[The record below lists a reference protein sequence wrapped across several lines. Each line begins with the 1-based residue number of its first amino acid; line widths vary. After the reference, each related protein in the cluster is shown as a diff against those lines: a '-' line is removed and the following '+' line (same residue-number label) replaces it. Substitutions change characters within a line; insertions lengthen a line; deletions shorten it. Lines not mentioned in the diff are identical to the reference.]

1 MENATQSM
9 KNISKYGYPAS
20 NLLNTRR
27 CGAKTRKGTPCQG
40 PVVRGK
46 RRCRM
51 HGGTNPGRPRDP
63 SVQRLKYYK
72 MVRVHVTKICADC
85 ILINKDCYKIHGGE
99 NIPEN
104 FERRIH
110 KYCRASIQMRSTFT

>member
-1 MENATQSM
+1 MDNPTQSM
-9 KNISKYGYPAS
+9 KNISKYGYPTS

-27 CGAKTRKGTPCQG
+27 CGAKTRKGTPCKG
-40 PVVRGK
+40 PAVRGK

-63 SVQRLKYYK
+63 FVQRLKYYK
-72 MVRVHVTKICADC
+72 MVRVYVTKICADC
-85 ILINKDCYKIHGGE
+85 DAINPDCCKIHGGE

-104 FERRIH
+104 FERRIN
-110 KYCRASIQMRSTFT
+110 KYCRATIQMRSTFS